1 MVKATAE
8 DVRIYSAVTT
18 DLVNE
23 AIRRHDCFPV
33 ASAALGRTMTAA
45 LLFAANLKNH
55 EAVTIKFNGG
65 GPLGAVVADAV
76 PEGFVRGYVQNP
88 HVDLPS
94 KPPTAKNPHGKIDV
108 GAGVGRDGLVTVT
121 RFTGLKKPVTG
132 SAEIISGEIAED
144 LTNYLAVSE
153 QTPSSVGLGVLIGTD
168 LKCIAAG
175 GFIIQPL
182 PNASDKT
189 ISKIEEN
196 LSKIDPVSTMVENG
210 FDAEKIIR
218 TLLDGFNDINILE
231 KTDLAFKCHC
241 SKRKIE
247 DTLLTLTDS
256 DLESL
261 VEDGHAEVVCHFCGE
276 KYQFE
281 KDELIAIRNVS
292 RKIHAKKSV

>member
-94 KPPTAKNPHGKIDV
+94 KPPTAQNPHGKIDV

-231 KTDLAFKCHC
+231 TTDLAFKCHC

-292 RKIHAKKSV
+292 RKIHAKKTV